1 MHSMLAARHLT
12 VRNVPEQVAKALDSE
27 RRRRR
32 QSLNQTVIDLLGQS
46 LGVTPGARRS
56 NGLAKLAGG
65 WSEEQAKGFE
75 ALLKPF
81 ENLDAELWR

>member
-1 MHSMLAARHLT
+1 MIQARHLT
-12 VRNVPEQVAKALDSE
+12 VRNLPPQVAKALDSE

-46 LGVTPGARRS
+46 LGVGPGARRS

-65 WSEEQAKGFE
+65 WNEEQAQGFE
-75 ALLKPF
+75 VSLQPF
-81 ENLDAELWR
+81 AEVDAELWR